1 MGQIHEVVQGE
12 CLSSIALKYR
22 ISNWKTIYDHAEN
35 AAFKKKR
42 PNPNLIAPGDRI
54 YIPDPELREQGCPTN
69 SKHKFRLKKS
79 KTFLSLV
86 VEDEMG
92 RALANRKYRLVIGE
106 DVLEGSTDG
115 TGLIEQPIPADASAG
130 ALTVEGAG
138 GGYTWNLDIGH
149 LDPREEVSGLQAR
162 LNNLGFY
169 TGAID
174 GDPGAETREALK
186 AFQFASKL
194 PVTGELNE
202 ATRNKLRSTHDRD

>member
-1 MGQIHEVVQGE
+1 MGQIHEVAQGE

-22 ISNWKTIYDHAEN
+22 ISNWKTIYDHPEN

-42 PNPNLIAPGDRI
+42 PNPNLIAPGDQI
-54 YIPDPELREQGCPTN
+54 FIPDAELREQSCPTN
-69 SKHKFRLKKS
+69 SKHTFRLKKP

-92 RALANRKYRLVIGE
+92 RALANRKYKLVVGD
-106 DVLEGSTDG
+106 DVFEGSTNG
-115 TGLIEQPIPADASAG
+115 SGLIERPIPADATSG
-130 ALTVEGAG
+130 VLTVESAG

-149 LDPREEVSGLQAR
+149 LDPHEEISGVQAR
-162 LNNLGFY
+162 LHNLGFY

-174 GDPGAETREALK
+174 GDMGPETREALK

-194 PVTGELNE
+194 PVTGELND
-202 ATRNKLRSTHDRD
+202 ATRSKLSSTHDRE